1 MNIFRKQVPVII
13 QPDAMDC
20 GPTCLKM
27 ICEYYGQYVTIQKLR
42 ELTKVSKSGVS
53 IYAISEA
60 AKQIGFLTTCIK
72 SNVES
77 VEVDAT
83 MPSILHWNHNHYV
96 ILYKIKK
103 GKYYLIDPAIG
114 KLEYS
119 IEEFKSNWETHN
131 SEGVVL
137 LLENTKTNNKDYFA
151 KNEKNKKTFYTL
163 YQYFVKQK
171 QLFTQLI
178 IAIVAISLIQV
189 AFPFLTQNIVDK
201 GINNKDVNFLILVLV
216 GQFMLLTGRVVID
229 FLRSWILL
237 HISVRINISLLK
249 DFLSKLMKL
258 PMSFFDTKNM
268 GDIFNRIA
276 DHKRIEQFLTVTS
289 LSTIFSL
296 ITFLVFSIMLL
307 SYNLILFFISI
318 VASVI
323 YFLWSYYF
331 LKKRK
336 ELDYKKFN
344 ISSKNQ
350 NNLLQIVEGI
360 HEIKLNNAEK
370 LKMYNWENVQSDMFE
385 IDTKS
390 LLLGQVQ
397 QSGSFMINEF
407 KNITLTFLTAYSVI
421 KGEITLG
428 QMMAIQYIIG
438 QLNSPINQFISLL
451 NTYQDAKIS
460 MDRVNEIHTILDETQ
475 LGSNENLLLSSQD
488 VLIKEMSFCYPGS
501 IINALQDINLKIE
514 NGKTTAIV
522 GSSGSGKTTLLKLI
536 LKYYPLTNG
545 SIQVGNINLN
555 EINHTLWRKQCG
567 SVLQDGYIF
576 SDTIANNISPATLNY
591 DKEKMNKAVKLANIE
606 EFIETLPSGIN
617 TVIGLEGNGIS
628 QGQKQRLLIARS
640 FYKNPNLIVFDEATN
655 SLDTENENIIM
666 KNIKEYFH
674 GKTMIVVAHRLSTVK
689 EADNIVV
696 LDKGKVVEMGTHLE
710 LISQQGR
717 YFKLIKNQLEISN
730 E

>member
-1 MNIFRKQVPVII
+1 
-13 QPDAMDC
+13 MDC

>member
-1 MNIFRKQVPVII
+1 
-13 QPDAMDC
+13 
-20 GPTCLKM
+20 
-27 ICEYYGQYVTIQKLR
+27 
-42 ELTKVSKSGVS
+42 
-53 IYAISEA
+53 
-60 AKQIGFLTTCIK
+60 
-72 SNVES
+72 
-77 VEVDAT
+77 
-83 MPSILHWNHNHYV
+83 
-96 ILYKIKK
+96 
-103 GKYYLIDPAIG
+103 
-114 KLEYS
+114 
-119 IEEFKSNWETHN
+119 
-131 SEGVVL
+131 
-137 LLENTKTNNKDYFA
+137 
-151 KNEKNKKTFYTL
+151 
-163 YQYFVKQK
+163 
-171 QLFTQLI
+171 
-178 IAIVAISLIQV
+178 
-189 AFPFLTQNIVDK
+189 
-201 GINNKDVNFLILVLV
+201 
-216 GQFMLLTGRVVID
+216 
-229 FLRSWILL
+229 
-237 HISVRINISLLK
+237 
-249 DFLSKLMKL
+249 
-258 PMSFFDTKNM
+258 
-268 GDIFNRIA
+268 
-276 DHKRIEQFLTVTS
+276 
-289 LSTIFSL
+289 
-296 ITFLVFSIMLL
+296 
-307 SYNLILFFISI
+307 
-318 VASVI
+318 
-323 YFLWSYYF
+323 